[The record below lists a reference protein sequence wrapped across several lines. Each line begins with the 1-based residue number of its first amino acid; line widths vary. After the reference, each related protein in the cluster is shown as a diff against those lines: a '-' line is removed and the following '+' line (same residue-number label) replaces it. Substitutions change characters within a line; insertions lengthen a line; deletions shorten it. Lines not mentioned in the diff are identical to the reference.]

1 MSFLS
6 KVILVIMLL
15 LALISIVLLM
25 VYIADTII
33 ELKERVKSNKC
44 KERRFHA

>member
-1 MSFLS
+1 MGVLS
-6 KVILVIMLL
+6 KVILVIMFL
-15 LALISIVLLM
+15 LALTSIVLLM

-33 ELKERVKSNKC
+33 ELKERVKSKKS